1 MKSFKAS
8 NKKSVSVF
16 FQGHRPREDFSELII
31 KKCLIS
37 WLFVKSDVESCKF
50 KNPKYAFF
58 PVKKKREEER
68 REGVKVKSVESTI
81 CYISPLFISDNAR
94 CPFKSHFQVKWS
106 KFSQNLELRVDKKG
120 RTGLWE
126 SSRVD
131 LFSVL
136 SRAQAQ
142 ALLTPQNLILLLLL
156 EKQQKHLELELEF
169 KCSTVTMDV
178 SFQLNVRRCSFS
190 FY

>member
-1 MKSFKAS
+1 M
-8 NKKSVSVF
+8 
-16 FQGHRPREDFSELII
+16 H
-31 KKCLIS
+31 
-37 WLFVKSDVESCKF
+37 
-50 KNPKYAFF
+50 FF

-106 KFSQNLELRVDKKG
+106 KFSQNLKLRVDKKG

-131 LFSVL
+131 LFSESDFVTCSSSSSSSL
-136 SRAQAQ
+136 V
-142 ALLTPQNLILLLLL
+142 LTPQNLILLLLLL

-178 SFQLNVRRCSFS
+178 SF
-190 FY
+190 